1 MAGEAPSVIVFG
13 PFAWREVDR
22 QWWIKARA
30 KAAAE
35 LERGHVDT
43 DKQWAE
49 SRKLETHSKQY
60 MLRFLRQHG
69 FDGHVTRKG
78 YRPSVGSRFDG

>member
-43 DKQWAE
+43 DKQRAASWKRTVNNTC
-49 SRKLETHSKQY
+49 S
-60 MLRFLRQHG
+60 G
-69 FDGHVTRKG
+69 FYDNTVLTGT
-78 YRPSVGSRFDG
+78 

>member
-43 DKQWAE
+43 DKQRAASWKRTVNNTC
-49 SRKLETHSKQY
+49 S
-60 MLRFLRQHG
+60 G
-69 FDGHVTRKG
+69 FYDNTVSTGT
-78 YRPSVGSRFDG
+78 